1 VIAHSRPSLGA
12 EEAEAVRRVVA
23 SGMLA
28 EGPEVEALESGLAAL
43 WQVPHAC
50 AVAHGTAALHLGLL
64 ALGAAPGKRVLLP
77 SYGCVSLLNAVAY
90 TGAEPVLVDNLE
102 GHFVPDLNEVGR
114 RLDSRV
120 AAALLPHLF
129 GARLDLGQLPQEVNV
144 LEDSTHSVGIAGLQ
158 GRATLASFFA
168 TKMLASGEGGVFLTD
183 SQELDEF
190 VRDHR
195 SYDEKENWRPRY
207 NYKMTDMAA
216 ALLRVQLGRL
226 PQFLARRRAIAQR
239 YAAHWQQHERLRLP
253 LQSDHAHVHYRFVAA
268 AQVPLQPLLD
278 RLRERGVGAR
288 RPVYRPL
295 HRYLDLP
302 DRDYP
307 KATQWFEQCLSLPV
321 YPSLSDDEVERVI
334 GVVDEELAR
343 A

>member
-1 VIAHSRPSLGA
+1 MIAHSRPSIGA

-28 EGPEVEALESGLAAL
+28 EGPEVAALEHSLAAL
-43 WQVPHAC
+43 WQVPCAC
-50 AVAHGTAALHLGLL
+50 ALAHGTAALHLGLL
-64 ALGAAPGKRVLLP
+64 ALGAAPGKQVLLP

-90 TGAEPVLVDNLE
+90 TGAAPVLVDNLE
-102 GHFVPDLNEVGR
+102 GHFAPDLNDLRR
-114 RLDSRV
+114 RLDSQV

-129 GARLDLGQLPQEVNV
+129 GRRLELGDLPGEVAV
-144 LEDSTHSVGIAGLQ
+144 LEDSTHSVGLAGLQ

-168 TKMLASGEGGVFLTD
+168 TKMLASGEGGVFLTND
-183 SQELDEF
+183 PKLDEF

-195 SYDEKENWRPRY
+195 SYDEKESWWPRY

-216 ALLRVQLGRL
+216 ALLRVQVGKL

-239 YAAHWQQHERLRLP
+239 YAQHWRQHERLRLP
-253 LQSDHAHVHYRFVAA
+253 PSTDDDVHYRFVAA

-278 RLRERGVGAR
+278 RLRARGVGAR

-295 HRYLDLP
+295 HRYLNLP

-307 KATQWFEQCLSLPV
+307 QATHWFEQCLSLPL
-321 YPSLSDDEVERVI
+321 YPALSDQEVERVI
-334 GVVDEELAR
+334 EVVDEELAR